1 MDLRDFFAGQA
12 LSGMLAHEG
21 TELDAS
27 SVETLV
33 PYMWDVYKVADAM
46 LAAKNAQISEQEESP
61 PDSPA
66 SPVQQPNGASPTEL
80 EIAAKC
86 VIRAYDLGYGKDS
99 FEPNIKRL
107 RAALQLHH

>member
-1 MDLRDFFAGQA
+1 MAQENKFGWWGKFESFDDPDREPTMIWVGPMCRED
-12 LSGMLAHEG
+12 MLYQFEQFRHNYSA
-21 TELDAS
+21 
-27 SVETLV
+27 
-33 PYMWDVYKVADAM
+33 VAPNS
-46 LAAKNAQISEQEESP
+46 LEQNS
-61 PDSPA
+61 DSPA